1 MKRMF
6 FVASLMLIMF
16 SLFLGCTQ
24 EKKPDYTAEI
34 NEKGK
39 VAAEA
44 DAKLAANKFD
54 EAAVTYQRAL
64 SELDAL
70 KQKIPAGDPSLASLE
85 TMVSGIKNKLEK
97 VASAKQEFEA
107 KAAAEAKKAEAKP
120 EAKPEV
126 KPKVKPSAKADQELK
141 KQPKTKTETKSEV
154 KGETQTKTKM
164 AVVEPQKKEP
174 VKWKV
179 IYRGTAK
186 TGEAEWHI
194 LCGESL
200 ARIVRQDPKKTEKA
214 YQGGFGG
221 KWYDKLEEAA
231 VAACSK

>member
-1 MKRMF
+1 MKRMVF
-6 FVASLMLIMF
+6 IATAVFVMF
-16 SLFLGCTQ
+16 SLFLGCAQ
-24 EKKPDYTAEI
+24 EKKPDYNAEI

-39 VAAEA
+39 IVAEA

-54 EAAVTYQRAL
+54 EAAVTYQRTL

-70 KQKIPAGDPSLASLE
+70 KQKIPAGNPSLASLE

-107 KAAAEAKKAEAKP
+107 KAAAEAKKAGAKP
-120 EAKPEV
+120 EAKPVV
-126 KPKVKPSAKADQELK
+126 KPKAKAEI
-141 KQPKTKTETKSEV
+141 KTKTEVKSEM
-154 KGETQTKTKM
+154 QTKKE
-164 AVVEPQKKEP
+164 AVVAEPAKKEP

-179 IYRGTAK
+179 VYRGTLK
-186 TGEAEWHI
+186 TGETEWHI

-200 ARIVRQDPKKTEKA
+200 ARIVRQDPKKKEKA

-221 KWYDKLEEAA
+221 KWYDKLNEAA